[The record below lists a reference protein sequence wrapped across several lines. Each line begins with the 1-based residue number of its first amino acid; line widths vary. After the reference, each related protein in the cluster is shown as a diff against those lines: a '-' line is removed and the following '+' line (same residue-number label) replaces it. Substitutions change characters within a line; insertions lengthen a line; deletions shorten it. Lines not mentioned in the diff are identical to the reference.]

1 METTRGPA
9 ARELRRRPDPATSP
23 TWWSRLTLVSVLTAA
38 LYAVAGWS
46 TQEGHSEYASR
57 APGSVLQHLGGFSTV
72 CVVLACVAAVATVVV
87 AARFIAVRRVRLTM
101 AIGVVAMLGAAFVV
115 VATLLF
121 QVVLG

>member
-1 METTRGPA
+1 M
-9 ARELRRRPDPATSP
+9 
-23 TWWSRLTLVSVLTAA
+23 WWSRLTLIAVVTVA

-46 TQEGHSEYASR
+46 AQEGTPGLAAR
-57 APGSVLQHLGGFSTV
+57 APTSLLNHLGVVSTV
-72 CVVLACVAAVATVVV
+72 CAVLACVAAVATVVV